1 MVVSPSPV
9 KSVPVSKE
17 GVGIPRTPP
26 GPTSHEAVRAP
37 NESDTH
43 WIKLKQNLLWS
54 FKNLWVVVVLG
65 NVCLIFVSSLGSK
78 MAPCFFTV
86 LTEVC
91 RTSHTAPSG
100 LTSSCQLTDWSLI
113 FRPCST
119 ATSQAESTASVT
131 GLAESHRG
139 PRLGI
144 PMVCPQGQ
152 SWRSDASGFRV
163 EKSLLCAFFF
173 PPASISS

>member
-1 MVVSPSPV
+1 MVVTASPV

-17 GVGIPRTPP
+17 KVQNPRTRPS
-26 GPTSHEAVRAP
+26 PTSHEAVRAL
-37 NESDTH
+37 NESDTR
-43 WIKLKQNLLWS
+43 WKKLKQNLLWG
-54 FKNLWVVVVLG
+54 FKNLGVVVVLG
-65 NVCLIFVSSLGSK
+65 KVCLISVSSLGSQK
-78 MAPCFFTV
+78 APCFFMV

-91 RTSHTAPSG
+91 RTLYTAPSG
-100 LTSSCQLTDWSLI
+100 PTSSCQSADWSLI

-119 ATSQAESTASVT
+119 ATSQAESAASVA
-131 GLAESHRG
+131 GLAESHRA

-163 EKSLLCAFFF
+163 EKSLPFFF
-173 PPASISS
+173 FF